1 MCPSVLGN
9 DEKADSKFSEHQNN
23 GLVIDVTMMTPL
35 EEMVSKFNRKTANDE
50 KLLEELQGIEKRINL
65 DLGEESYCFILDNGQ
80 AHSLQFGMFNEADVE
95 ISTDPMTITGL
106 IEKTIRPMR
115 AFAQKKF
122 RVKGKLE
129 DLLHLRKLF

>member
-1 MCPSVLGN
+1 M
-9 DEKADSKFSEHQNN
+9 
-23 GLVIDVTMMTPL
+23 TMMTPL